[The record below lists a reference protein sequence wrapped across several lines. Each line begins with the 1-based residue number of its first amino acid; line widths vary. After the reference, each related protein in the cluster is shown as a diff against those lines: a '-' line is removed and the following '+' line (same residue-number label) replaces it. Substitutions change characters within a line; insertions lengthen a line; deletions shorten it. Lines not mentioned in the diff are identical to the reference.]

1 MRSSKRIA
9 LVCLCLAWL
18 LARPAETLAQGT
30 FAYQQWINPNPR
42 PGVPWDD
49 SGVWVGYSY
58 PVGTPL
64 NVDMDLD
71 GTVDFQIRANG
82 RALAIF
88 ATGNAE
94 VIALRNPPP
103 DLSRYA
109 ARLIEGQEI
118 SSLAPIPYEWVETI
132 YSYEAIGATLLGST
146 TAGTLGFWGGQFGY
160 LGVRIQINGDW
171 HYGWIRGGV
180 PLSIVPEGIFYEAAL
195 NLNPNAGIFAGQVPE
210 PSTGWVFIVGGV
222 VWATV
227 KRNKR
232 DQNKHRLLGKP
243 EQQQQ
248 VLQGDGV

>member
-1 MRSSKRIA
+1 MKLNLHII
-9 LVCLCLAWL
+9 LVCLWLACL
-18 LARPAETLAQGT
+18 LAGPATAFAQGT
-30 FAYQQWINPNPR
+30 FVYQQWINPNPR

-71 GTVDFQIRANG
+71 GTVDFQIRADG

-94 VIALRNPPP
+94 VISLRNPLP

-109 ARLIEGQEI
+109 ARLIAGQEI
-118 SSLAPIPYEWVETI
+118 SSLAPLPYEWVETLQDPQFPVGPGLL
-132 YSYEAIGATLLGST
+132 YSDTS
-146 TAGTLGFWGGQFGY
+146 GTLGFWGGQFGY
-160 LGVRIQINGDW
+160 LGVRIQKNGDW

-195 NLNPNAGIFAGQVPE
+195 NLTPNAGIFAGTVPE
-210 PSTGWVFIVGGV
+210 PST
-222 VWATV
+222 WALFAMGALAIAAV
-227 KRNKR
+227 RSSRNSLCRKRNR
-232 DQNKHRLLGKP
+232 SRGL
-243 EQQQQ
+243 
-248 VLQGDGV
+248 